1 MYVFGVLQVTV
12 FLEIYKNLI
21 RHSRWSHLVHASAET
36 VQAVNKQT
44 LGGVSPWFGVPAL
57 IWICLWKALS
67 GGKLCRTIREG
78 VFPLATVA
86 IYQNK

>member
-1 MYVFGVLQVTV
+1 MYVFGMLRVMV
-12 FLEIYKNLI
+12 FLQIYKNFI
-21 RHSRWSHLVHASAET
+21 RHSRWSRLVHTSAEI
-36 VQAVNKQT
+36 VQAVNKRT

-57 IWICLWKALS
+57 CWVCFRKALS

-78 VFPLATVA
+78 VFPLETIA